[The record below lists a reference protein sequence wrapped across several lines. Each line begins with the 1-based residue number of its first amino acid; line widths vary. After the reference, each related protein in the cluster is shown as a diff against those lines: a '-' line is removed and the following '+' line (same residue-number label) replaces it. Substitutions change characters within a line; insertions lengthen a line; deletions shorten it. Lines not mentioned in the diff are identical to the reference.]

1 MSEILVTFYR
11 KAMLVWEATIANL
24 IETDGD
30 GDDKFPSKLDEQQS
44 DEEFVESDES
54 DDEEL

>member
-1 MSEILVTFYR
+1 
-11 KAMLVWEATIANL
+11 MLVWEATIVNL
-24 IETDGD
+24 IETG
-30 GDDKFPSKLDEQQS
+30 GDDDAKFPSKLDEQQY